1 MDRDRLERGKER
13 RFLYA
18 IELNLKLLDATM
30 SELAVDS
37 YNNHEVTFEYHM
49 RAMIKA
55 VKCFIR

>member
-37 YNNHEVTFEYHM
+37 YNNHKVTFEYHM